1 MVIDVRRHAERA
13 SGTGAIGGLS
23 AAGLATA
30 RRLQRQG
37 EGFALVISS
46 PRERA
51 RSAAMAMADRVDEIE
66 PILDVAPDETLT
78 QDQFDTLRSQ
88 DAVAELLR
96 SSTAARRFAE
106 DQLSLWERVGGRVA
120 DGGARALLVTHGGNI
135 ELPAVLLATRLGTSI
150 DPLPLEYCEGVRVCF
165 EAGRPVALER
175 LRADQ

>member
-1 MVIDVRRHAERA
+1 
-13 SGTGAIGGLS
+13 
-23 AAGLATA
+23 
-30 RRLQRQG
+30 
-37 EGFALVISS
+37 
-46 PRERA
+46 
-51 RSAAMAMADRVDEIE
+51 VDEIE

-96 SSTAARRFAE
+96 SSTAARRFRRRPVVALGAGAADE
-106 DQLSLWERVGGRVA
+106 SRTAAHAPCWLRMGETSSCPPCCSPRVWA
-120 DGGARALLVTHGGNI
+120 
-135 ELPAVLLATRLGTSI
+135 TSI